1 MTTESQPTTKPKRHS
16 PFGSVICFPSR
27 RTHLDLFSGIG
38 GFALAAQAAGFETI
52 GFAEI
57 DNYASAI
64 LKRHWPNVRNYGD
77 VRTVPAIRC
86 DLITGGFPCQPF
98 SVAGKQRGT
107 SDDRYL
113 WPAMLDVIKKCKP
126 AWVLGENVAG
136 LVNMELDRC
145 FSDLENLGYE
155 VQPLIIPAC
164 ATDARHRRDRVW
176 IIGYAKHSGLT
187 PAEIGGSLG
196 TGNDDSATRTEQASE
211 PAGSSE
217 QLPSLANAYRGRF
230 GECEP
235 EAEQIYGTGGASE
248 RNRGEQT
255 TVADAASRENHGR
268 KSRNMDEAQRGGK
281 SLNAAADTCGENVA
295 DTLRERSEAGLSEP
309 QQRKTRPAGIAL
321 NGDSGR
327 PGGYCR
333 WQPEPAICRV
343 ANGIPNRVDKLRGL
357 GNAIVPQVAEIILK
371 QIARVMDNEK
381 S

>member
-1 MTTESQPTTKPKRHS
+1 MKMPIRKPR
-16 PFGSVICFPSR
+16 
-27 RTHLDLFSGIG
+27 HLDLFSGIG

-107 SDDRYL
+107 SDDRFL
-113 WPAMLDVIKKCKP
+113 WPAMLDVIKKCQP

-176 IIGYAKHSGLT
+176 IIGYAKHARLDA
-187 PAEIGGSLG
+187 AEIGGSLG
-196 TGNDDSATRTEQASE
+196 TGNDNSAPRTEQACE
-211 PAGSSE
+211 PAGSGE

-235 EAEQIYGTGGASE
+235 EAEPLYGTRGAGESNRETAADADGRNARKPSE
-248 RNRGEQT
+248 RQG
-255 TVADAASRENHGR
+255 REDSGRRSDDSGRSAEAGR
-268 KSRNMDEAQRGGK
+268 KSD
-281 SLNAAADTCGENVA
+281 
-295 DTLRERSEAGLSEP
+295 
-309 QQRKTRPAGIAL
+309 
-321 NGDSGR
+321 
-327 PGGYCR
+327 GGYCR

-357 GNAIVPQVAEIILK
+357 GNAIVPQVAFEILK
-371 QIARVMDNEK
+371 GIRELI
-381 S
+381 

>member
-1 MTTESQPTTKPKRHS
+1 MLLLRSAANKRKAAERLAMQHPTQIVDRERGCEDAQRVSASAT
-16 PFGSVICFPSR
+16 CCPSR

-64 LKRHWPNVRNYGD
+64 LKRHWPNVRNYCD

-98 SVAGKQRGT
+98 SVAGKQRGA

-235 EAEQIYGTGGASE
+235 EAEPLHGTRGTGESNREDAS
-248 RNRGEQT
+248 N
-255 TVADAASRENHGR
+255 
-268 KSRNMDEAQRGGK
+268 
-281 SLNAAADTCGENVA
+281 
-295 DTLRERSEAGLSEP
+295 TLRERSEAGLSKP
-309 QQRKTRPAGIAL
+309 QQRETRTAGIAL

-357 GNAIVPQVAEIILK
+357 GNAIVPQVAETILK

-381 S
+381 VQTRRD